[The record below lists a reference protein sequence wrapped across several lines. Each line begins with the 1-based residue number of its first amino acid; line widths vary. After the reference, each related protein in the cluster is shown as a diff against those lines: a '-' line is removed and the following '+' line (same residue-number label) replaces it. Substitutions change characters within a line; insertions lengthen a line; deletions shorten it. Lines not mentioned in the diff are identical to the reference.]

1 MSIQGRAFNPP
12 RQEEIKAR
20 EGVDCALRGVGMVMV
35 RKERRALRLFLPVV
49 IFLIFSAQLS
59 AADVAKIMP
68 LGDSITRGW
77 YGSAYRWG
85 YREPLYVNLTN
96 NSYSFEFVG
105 SRFDGSFPDPNHEG
119 HDGWRAD
126 EILNGR
132 ITDPCAGKLEYWLP
146 ASQPDIVLLHIGT
159 NDITVGNQDAN
170 EVNSILNVI
179 DAYEVTSGKNI
190 PVVMARIIDRYP
202 NSPATT
208 TYNNDLNT
216 MATTRI
222 ANGDNIIIVNMQYA
236 INYSTDMSDSLH
248 PNDNGYVKMAN
259 VWYNALTGILGVP
272 RTLTASSTDGG
283 SVTQPGEGALQYNS
297 GTIVNLMATAE
308 LGYHFVNWTG
318 TAVDAGRVVDPN
330 SSQTKVTMDADYT
343 VIANF
348 AIGEENKLTEI
359 NHRLELRTSGGIVNF
374 IDYYTANG
382 WDLNTMEDLAV
393 KIDFHYSNISQTDGW
408 VGINVGDDANYVEI
422 SAGCDD
428 NGPYFYYQAVV
439 DGNVFYEQES
449 RTSNNGTLYV
459 SYNAATKDFYLS
471 HIGFG
476 GGNAHVWQTP
486 NATRGQWSAPVYV
499 SIGGGSAGVAIN
511 PGEAYLDNFEMAK
524 ADLLDWPPV
533 TDLDNNGFIEI
544 YDLAILCDEWLENG
558 LADFDHSGS
567 VDFQDLAEFGWAW

>member
-1 MSIQGRAFNPP
+1 MFSLHKRISWLVLSVIAILGISAGARAAN
-12 RQEEIKAR
+12 A
-20 EGVDCALRGVGMVMV
+20 V
-35 RKERRALRLFLPVV
+35 
-49 IFLIFSAQLS
+49 
-59 AADVAKIMP
+59 KIMP

-85 YREPLYVNLTN
+85 YREPLYVNFTN
-96 NSYSFEFVG
+96 NSYSFDFVG
-105 SRFDGSFPDPNHEG
+105 SKFDGSFPDPNHEG

-132 ITDPCAGKLEYWLP
+132 TSDPCAGKLEYWLP
-146 ASQPDIVLLHIGT
+146 VSQPDVILLHIGT
-159 NDITVGNQDAN
+159 NDITQGNQDAN

-179 DAYEVTSGKNI
+179 DAYEVSSGKNI
-190 PVVMARIIDRYP
+190 LVVMARIIDRYP
-202 NSPATT
+202 NDPNTT
-208 TYNNDLNT
+208 AYNNDLNT

-259 VWYNALTGILGVP
+259 VWYNALTGILYVQ
-272 RTLTASSTDGG
+272 RTLTASSTNGG
-283 SVTQPGEGALQYNS
+283 SVTQPGEGAFQYNN
-297 GTIVNLMATAE
+297 GTVVNLMAMAE

-318 TAVDAGRVVDPN
+318 TAVDAGRVANPN
-330 SSQTKVTMDADYT
+330 SADTTVTMDADYT

-459 SYNAATKDFYLS
+459 SYDASAREFYLS
-471 HIGFG
+471 HTSFG
-476 GGNAHVWQTP
+476 SGNAYVWQTP
-486 NATRGQWSAPVYV
+486 GATQGQWSVPVYV
-499 SIGGGSAGVAIN
+499 SIGGGSVEVALG

-524 ADLLDWPPV
+524 AGLIGWPPA
-533 TDLDNNGFIEI
+533 TDLDRNGYIEI
-544 YDLAILCDEWLENG
+544 YDLAMLCDEWLG
-558 LADFDHSGS
+558 SGPADFDHSGK
-567 VDFQDLAEFGWAW
+567 VDFLDLTELGWAW